1 MPNSPDIFETIAVSE
16 QKAESFVARL
26 PTNMEIAQKGAENF
40 EKVVQRLPDRLKLIF
55 LNSIQIQGCFIGVT
69 PEVGSE
75 EETPLNNLGTVQVS
89 ELVEILS
96 QEAPE
101 MEMAN
106 GGQILINIEA
116 AQRVIRNYPEYFPE
130 GIVYSLRSWLVV
142 KKSEWCHYS
151 LNREDQREIRWGLL
165 SGYPLT
171 SVLCFCR
178 SKGKNEGFNINNK
191 YGNIW
196 YKGSDPVKDGEYVK
210 QLDEIFDGCGIKEVV
225 GRYLGTQTTEKL
237 YKALY

>member
-26 PTNMEIAQKGAENF
+26 PTNMEMAQKGVENF

-142 KKSEWCHYS
+142 
-151 LNREDQREIRWGLL
+151 
-165 SGYPLT
+165 
-171 SVLCFCR
+171 
-178 SKGKNEGFNINNK
+178 
-191 YGNIW
+191 
-196 YKGSDPVKDGEYVK
+196 
-210 QLDEIFDGCGIKEVV
+210 
-225 GRYLGTQTTEKL
+225 
-237 YKALY
+237 